1 MNAPQSYAS
10 WLESMIHARE
20 ARPFLSSETLIAL
33 PVWSMRHAMI
43 SVGRKGLAP
52 GGGVADLPVR
62 IVWDQGSVIAFSGAQ
77 SISGRLRG
85 LGWDEGFEV
94 TIDEHGSI
102 SGLPH
107 GSHDAS
113 EPGRIRERLIARG
126 SMARWEMGMSLERL
140 VRKRMHEINLA
151 VGAEI
156 GNSRDGALNPI
167 LLDEV
172 VTDIHLGRDGEDRS
186 VIHRAIDKCLEPDTF
201 DKVEVSRYLNVRLRA
216 RATERIRDAL
226 GDPRIGFKVR
236 SVYRDIKPSTLDEL
250 LDAYRK
256 KYPND
261 RLGRGVAIAA
271 LGTEVAPSARAD
283 SFDEENGVGTRY
295 ARTEDGDIVAA
306 P

>member
-1 MNAPQSYAS
+1 
-10 WLESMIHARE
+10 
-20 ARPFLSSETLIAL
+20 
-33 PVWSMRHAMI
+33 MI

-156 GNSRDGALNPI
+156 GNSRDGALDPI